1 MFWRHNSDF
10 LFLHACL
17 IAAVH
22 NDAIEGKH
30 DNNPEATRSTS
41 GLPAVSNLPFEPL
54 PSNLFT
60 FFCLRACLFF
70 KNDLLREV
78 VEERRNEEMEKEFD
92 E

>member
-1 MFWRHNSDF
+1 M
-10 LFLHACL
+10 

-30 DNNPEATRSTS
+30 DNNPEATLSTS
-41 GLPAVSNLPFEPL
+41 GLPAVSNPPFEPL

-60 FFCLRACLFF
+60 FFLSVLRAIFF
-70 KNDLLREV
+70 FFFFLDDLLREV
-78 VEERRNEEMEKEFD
+78 VDERRNEEMEKEFD